1 MHAPRTRPHARHL
14 APDCMVISLPVH
26 ARHFPC
32 LFSSQC
38 ASSQQS
44 STNSSAPAT
53 PACHSDHWFMPDR
66 PPHHASRLASEIHAL
81 QTAANSHG
89 FFPHAPALI
98 HQRSL
103 LHSGQTTAVLSFTSW
118 LPFPMHRPCIVSVIS
133 HAIAPMLPCPA
144 LAVWFLF
151 FPKCSAPALK
161 QSPSPC
167 LGDHH
172 QLTISSTHAPTV
184 SLPTATDK
192 LLLSSLLDTHH
203 VAPLGNSQL

>member
-1 MHAPRTRPHARHL
+1 MHLASAHKLTCSCFPFCLARSRHSPSPTCFAPHARHL

-66 PPHHASRLASEIHAL
+66 PPHHASRLASGIHAL

-144 LAVWFLF
+144 LAVWFLS
-151 FPKCSAPALK
+151 FPSVLHP
-161 QSPSPC
+161 PS
-167 LGDHH
+167 
-172 QLTISSTHAPTV
+172 
-184 SLPTATDK
+184 
-192 LLLSSLLDTHH
+192 SSLHH
-203 VAPLGNSQL
+203 HALETITS